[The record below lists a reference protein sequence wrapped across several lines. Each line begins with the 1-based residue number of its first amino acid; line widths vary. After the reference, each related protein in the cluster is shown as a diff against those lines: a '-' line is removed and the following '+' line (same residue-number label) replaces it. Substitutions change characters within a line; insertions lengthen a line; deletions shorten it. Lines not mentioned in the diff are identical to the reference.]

1 MGLASICESGSVVV
15 SVAMRGGAI
24 EDVSACR
31 GEIPQFALRLGMS
44 SNEQV
49 AGKLEAIAQMMELL
63 GEDGFRVNAHNR
75 ASRAVAGLAEDVAV
89 LANSREALLAIDGI
103 GPKTADKIIECVRTG
118 TIAEYEELSAKVPVG
133 VREIL
138 ALPGLGPKTARAM
151 WQILG
156 IDSFAKLKAA
166 IADGSL
172 KTLPR
177 MGDKAIAKI
186 NEAMAMAAETAQRH
200 WIGPAWTV
208 AQRVIGEL
216 KKHGSVARIEPAGSM
231 RRGKETVGD
240 LDILV
245 ALKEGKE
252 ADAEALIA
260 MACKMAGVTQVISA
274 GVTRASLRVL
284 VDAGG
289 TRWGGDEQAENSGAT
304 TAHSKG
310 PTIQTDVRVVPLR
323 SFGAAMQYFT
333 GSKDHNVRLRALA
346 QDQGLTLNEWGL
358 FDDAIWKKH
367 HTKGKVEDGT
377 DLPKAVA
384 GADEEG
390 IYAALKVAFP
400 QPEQREDRGE
410 FDVKQPTRLIEL
422 ADIKAELHAHT
433 TASDG
438 AMTIEQLARMAHARG
453 FHTIAVT
460 DHSQSSTIAG
470 GLKPD
475 RLRKHI
481 DDVHSVHAKLH
492 KELGITVL
500 AGSEVDILADGSLD
514 YKDDL
519 LAQLDVV
526 VASPHAALTQD
537 TEAAT
542 KRLLKA
548 IEHPLVHILGH
559 PTGRLVMRRGGLS
572 PDMARLFAAA
582 KQHNV
587 AMEIN
592 AHWMRLDLR
601 DTHVRQAVN
610 AGCVIAIDCDV
621 HAPSDYDNLRFG
633 VMTAR
638 RGWLTADMCINTWDA
653 KKLHAWLKSK
663 R

>member
-1 MGLASICESGSVVV
+1 
-15 SVAMRGGAI
+15 
-24 EDVSACR
+24 
-31 GEIPQFALRLGMS
+31 MS
-44 SNEQV
+44 TNEQV

-75 ASRAVAGLAEDVAV
+75 AARAVSGLAEDVAT
-89 LANSREALLAIDGI
+89 LAKNREALLALDGI
-103 GPKTADKIIECVRTG
+103 GPKTADKIIECVNTG
-118 TIAEYEELSAKVPVG
+118 TIAEYEDLMAKVPAG
-133 VREIL
+133 LRDIL

-151 WQILG
+151 WQTLG
-156 IDSFAKLKAA
+156 VDSIDKLKTA

-186 NEAMAMAAETAQRH
+186 NEAIAMAADTAQRH
-200 WIGPAWTV
+200 RLGPAWEV
-208 AQRVIGEL
+208 AQRIVGQL
-216 KKHGSVARIEPAGSM
+216 GKHKSIAKIEPAGSL

-240 LDILV
+240 LDILI
-245 ALKEGKE
+245 ALKAGKE
-252 ADAEALIA
+252 ADAQTLIDLACA
-260 MACKMAGVTQVISA
+260 MPGVTQVISS
-274 GVTRASLRVL
+274 GITRASLRVL
-284 VDAGG
+284 MDTSG
-289 TRWGGDEQAENSGAT
+289 TRWGSDDGGEPKPDNSA
-304 TAHSKG
+304 SKG
-310 PTIQTDVRVVPLR
+310 PTIQTDIRVVPLR
-323 SFGAAMQYFT
+323 SFGAALQYFT
-333 GSKDHNVRLRALA
+333 GSKDHNVRLRGIA
-346 QDQGLTLNEWGL
+346 QDKGLTLNEWGL
-358 FDDAIWKKH
+358 FDDATWKKH
-367 HTKGKVEDGT
+367 HPKGKVEDGT
-377 DLPKAVA
+377 DLPAAVA
-384 GADEEG
+384 GEDEAG
-390 IYAALKVAFP
+390 IYKALGVAFP

-410 FDVKQPTRLIEL
+410 FDVKASADLVTLE
-422 ADIKAELHAHT
+422 DIKAELHAHT

-438 AMTIEQLARMAHARG
+438 SLTIEQLARMAHARG

-481 DDVHSVHAKLH
+481 DDVHAVHEKLH

-526 VASPHAALTQD
+526 VASPHAALTQ
-537 TEAAT
+537 EPGAAT
-542 KRLLKA
+542 ARLLKA
-548 IEHPLVHILGH
+548 IAHPLVHILGH
-559 PTGRLVMRRGGLS
+559 PTGRLVARRAGLS
-572 PDMARLFAAA
+572 PDMAELIAAA
-582 KQHNV
+582 NQHNV
-587 AMEIN
+587 ALEIN

-610 AGCVIAIDCDV
+610 AGALIAINCDV
-621 HAPSDYDNLRFG
+621 HAPTDYDNLRFG

-638 RGWLTADMCINTWDA
+638 RGWLAKDHCINTWPA

>member
-1 MGLASICESGSVVV
+1 MQVLMNRAPWGGGLQLIHDTPAIALRTSVEVQARQWVDDPEDLPLKYAFEYRPQAANSTRGVSLGQTSMAATSRWLPGQEGNWTVLCRVMDVFGASTTVGKSLTVNAVVLDAAVSANLIVRMDAARGSGDITASVGLAASLAGALNSVL
-15 SVAMRGGAI
+15 A
-24 EDVSACR
+24 
-31 GEIPQFALRLGMS
+31 
-44 SNEQV
+44 
-49 AGKLEAIAQMMELL
+49 
-63 GEDGFRVNAHNR
+63 R
-75 ASRAVAGLAEDVAV
+75 ASRAATATSTAGTMNGTTGRTLQQETGAAPEVAAQEQLALRGSIMDVIQRVSGASAAADASQIEQTASAAGSVVEGPCRGDTLSKAAGIFTDLVAG
-89 LANSREALLAIDGI
+89 
-103 GPKTADKIIECVRTG
+103 TG
-118 TIAEYEELSAKVPVG
+118 QV
-133 VREIL
+133 
-138 ALPGLGPKTARAM
+138 GLGP
-151 WQILG
+151 G
-156 IDSFAKLKAA
+156 AA
-166 IADGSL
+166 QTIA
-172 KTLPR
+172 
-177 MGDKAIAKI
+177 A
-186 NEAMAMAAETAQRH
+186 
-200 WIGPAWTV
+200 
-208 AQRVIGEL
+208 
-216 KKHGSVARIEPAGSM
+216 
-231 RRGKETVGD
+231 
-240 LDILV
+240 
-245 ALKEGKE
+245 
-252 ADAEALIA
+252 
-260 MACKMAGVTQVISA
+260 
-274 GVTRASLRVL
+274 
-284 VDAGG
+284 
-289 TRWGGDEQAENSGAT
+289 GAT
-304 TAHSKG
+304 VDMPVLYYIDPKWVD
-310 PTIQTDVRVVPLR
+310 DV
-323 SFGAAMQYFT
+323 
-333 GSKDHNVRLRALA
+333 D
-346 QDQGLTLNEWGL
+346 
-358 FDDAIWKKH
+358 
-367 HTKGKVEDGT
+367 TKGKVEDGT